1 MQHTYS
7 ADKIISLFSNL
18 VFYFLKKKLS
28 PDKILTKYT
37 LVRRRQYSVQH
48 GWTDS
53 SGSIKLE
60 FKLGLGFG
68 KDPSIWPSTINLATA
83 IWAFVRRR
91 CQMAIGGDFLGKLAK
106 G

>member
-1 MQHTYS
+1 MIRQWKFFCAQLRYS
-7 ADKIISLFSNL
+7 IATESSCCHG
-18 VFYFLKKKLS
+18 
-28 PDKILTKYT
+28 
-37 LVRRRQYSVQH
+37 RRRAAAATAAVSLE
-48 GWTDS
+48 S
-53 SGSIKLE
+53 SDGRSIKLE